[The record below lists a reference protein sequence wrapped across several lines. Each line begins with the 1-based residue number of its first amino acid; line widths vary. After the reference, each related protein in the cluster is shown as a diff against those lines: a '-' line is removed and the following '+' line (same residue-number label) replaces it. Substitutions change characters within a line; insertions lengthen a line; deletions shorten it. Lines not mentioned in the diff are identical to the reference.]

1 MNGTRKHSTN
11 NHVAAG
17 TTAFRDRF
25 REAYTI
31 KTGPPPIS
39 RMSVAMKAAKS
50 RLGVIRN
57 AQSKPSLHA
66 PKDLLNWM
74 ERVHFQALFGGEKSA
89 RFGECGLGRSFQQ
102 WLN

>member
-11 NHVAAG
+11 SHVAAG

-57 AQSKPSLHA
+57 AQSNPLFMRQRICWTGWRESTFKPYSVERNRL
-66 PKDLLNWM
+66 DLGSVVWGAVFNN
-74 ERVHFQALFGGEKSA
+74 G
-89 RFGECGLGRSFQQ
+89 
-102 WLN
+102 